1 MSEKP
6 KKMENLRVPVKKKR
20 MPGRGRIIVTN
31 LVLALIALVICIVV
45 GLICITPQTYDIVE
59 GEVAPQTITAP
70 HTVIDEISTQRM
82 IEEEQAKVL
91 PSYKRDADV
100 SQQILKKVSEDFSSF
115 QAAHDYAE
123 EVYQG
128 AEQQKV
134 EESADE
140 VAAAQSAAEESA
152 ANATPSPTPA
162 PGETAAPTPAPEAL
176 PTQYVA
182 QAFHP
187 ESAEWQSLL
196 SEEDWEALRDMLP
209 EYMEDED
216 ILALLSLT
224 NTQLSDLKNIAES
237 QIQSMVYAGIESDDV
252 DETKRALVSGITSQF
267 DFSDAQNS
275 VVEKL
280 IGNDIEYNMIFDAD
294 ATQAEKNEVAKMVT
308 PVEYKTGQN
317 IVVKGDIVKAE
328 PYAVLKN
335 LGMLSSESTST
346 MPYLAVTVY
355 IVLLFIMYAVF
366 LALFN
371 QRLLMDTKKVAILA
385 ILTAA
390 AYGVTAIAQLVAVH
404 IYPVF
409 LFVILGAVL
418 LSPKNAIVY
427 SVFLSALLMSVT
439 SGTASGEQRELL
451 SVDSL
456 TMLLTMLI
464 GSFFAIFAIKDMR
477 YRSRLAVAGVLA
489 AVPGLV
495 IEFMA
500 WAFKMIN
507 TEQLLNIYGMILLS
521 GFLCGIAAIGVIPL
535 IENAFKLI
543 TPTKLL
549 ELSGPD
555 HPLLKRLMFEAPGT
569 YHHSMLVANL
579 AEAACDSVGGF
590 SLLARV
596 GGYFH
601 DVGKLENPQYFKEN
615 QMGNH
620 NPLDELT
627 PAEATKIIKKHV
639 PDGLALLKKCNM
651 PKEIQAILVQ
661 HHGTSLVRFFYA
673 KAAAE
678 NPDVNA
684 EEFRYKGILPNTKE
698 AAIIMLSDIVE
709 AAVRS
714 MDSPSREEIAAQV
727 SKLVKMCYDE
737 GQLDNAPLN
746 RQELNSIQEA
756 FINIF
761 DGVYSTRI
769 KYPEIKFH
777 GVEDG
782 DNVL

>member
-1 MSEKP
+1 
-6 KKMENLRVPVKKKR
+6 VPVKKKR
-20 MPGRGRIIVTN
+20 MPGRTRVVLTN
-31 LVLALIALVICIVV
+31 LLMALGALVICIIIALV
-45 GLICITPQTYDIVE
+45 CITPQTYDIVE
-59 GEVAPQTITAP
+59 GEVSPQTITAP
-70 HTVIDEISTQRM
+70 YTVVDEISTQRI
-82 IEEEQAKVL
+82 IEEEQAKVG

-115 QAAHDYAE
+115 QEAYDYAE
-123 EVYQG
+123 AVFQE

-134 EESADE
+134 EESAQEIAEAEREAEDAPQTQGTDGE
-140 VAAAQSAAEESA
+140 AQPT
-152 ANATPSPTPA
+152 ATPQPIPTP
-162 PGETAAPTPAPEAL
+162 
-176 PTQYVA
+176 YVA
-182 QAFHP
+182 QAFRP
-187 ESAEWQSLL
+187 ESVDWQALL
-196 SEEDWEALRDMLP
+196 SEEDIAALREMVP

-224 NTQLSDLKNIAES
+224 DTQLADLKNISES
-237 QIQSMVYAGIESDDV
+237 QIQSAVYAGIESDDV
-252 DETKRALVSGITSQF
+252 DEAKRVLSAGITSQF
-267 DFSDAQNS
+267 DLTDAQNAL
-275 VVEKL
+275 VEKL
-280 IGNDIEYNMIFDAD
+280 VNNDIYHNMIFDEA
-294 ATQAEKNEVAKMVT
+294 ATQAEKDEVAKMVT
-308 PVEYKTGQN
+308 PVEYKEGQN
-317 IVVKGDIVKAE
+317 IVMKGDIVKAE
-328 PYAVLKN
+328 PYAVLKK
-335 LGMLSSESTST
+335 LGLLSSESTYT
-346 MPYLAVTVY
+346 MPYLSVIVY
-355 IVLLFIMYAVF
+355 ITMLFVMYALF
-366 LALFN
+366 LSLFN
-371 QRLLMDTKKVAILA
+371 QRLLVDTKKVAILS

-390 AYGVTAIAQLVAVH
+390 AFGVTAVAQLVAMH

-427 SVFLSALLMSVT
+427 SVFLSTLLMSVT
-439 SGTASGEQRELL
+439 SGPQELF
-451 SVDSL
+451 SVESL
-456 TMLLTMLI
+456 QMLLTMLL

-477 YRSRLAVAGVLA
+477 YRSRLAVAGIMA
-489 AVPGLV
+489 ALPGLV

-500 WAFKMIN
+500 WALQRIN
-507 TEQLLNIYGMILLS
+507 TGQLWNIYGMILLS
-521 GFLCGIAAIGVIPL
+521 GFLSGIASIGVIPL
-535 IENAFKLI
+535 IENAFRLI

-579 AEAACDSVGGF
+579 AEAACDAVGGF

-615 QMGNH
+615 QMGSK

-627 PAEATKIIKKHV
+627 PLEATKVIKKHV
-639 PDGLALLKKCNM
+639 PDGLALLKKHNM

-661 HHGTSLVRFFYA
+661 HHGTSTVRYFYA
-673 KAAAE
+673 RAL
-678 NPDVNA
+678 
-684 EEFRYKGILPNTKE
+684 EEDPNVKQADFRYTGVPPSTKE
-698 AAIIMLSDIVE
+698 AAIIMLADIVE

-714 MDSPSREEIAAQV
+714 MDNPSREEIADKVA
-727 SKLVKMCYDE
+727 KLVKMCYDE

-746 RQELNSIQEA
+746 RQDLNHIQEA

-769 KYPEIKFH
+769 KYPEIKIH

-782 DNVL
+782 DNVI